1 MSGNE
6 ATFYTV
12 SNSRYFLGTV
22 ALLNSL
28 RLTGNQGPLVV
39 LDAGLSSL
47 QRDRL
52 SRHCKIAELP
62 VEVGTN
68 PAVLSPFP
76 YCLGATGTIVIV
88 DSDIM
93 VTQSLGP
100 ILMEAER
107 GRICAVPDPHDI
119 RRHDEWQELF
129 ELEGRPRHQTYVN
142 SGFVAFSV
150 WHWPRLLE
158 RWWQVCQRISSER
171 LACGRIA
178 SSDPKVVVAD
188 GPPRHG
194 NWLTDPVTGSG
205 DQDAL
210 NALLMTEFPLEAL
223 SLVPSEVE
231 VFTSHLI
238 QARIVDRRTLACTFR
253 GRRTLLLHYNGRPKP
268 WESAAWA
275 QVRRDPYVSLLPR
288 VLLGKGVA
296 LRLER
301 RDLPV
306 WLTGGVRGRI
316 AITILDLLHVVFAA
330 VLDRMPVG
338 LSQRVRQALHRL
350 VAIYSRS

>member
-12 SNSRYFLGTV
+12 SDSRYFLGTV

-47 QRDRL
+47 QRNRL

-62 VEVGTN
+62 GEVKAN
-68 PAVLSPFP
+68 PLLFKAFP
-76 YCLGATGTIVIV
+76 YYLGATGTVVIV
-88 DSDIM
+88 DSDII
-93 VTQSLGP
+93 VTQSLEP

-107 GRICAVPDPHDI
+107 GRICAVPDPHDL
-119 RRHDEWQELF
+119 RRHDEWQEIF
-129 ELEGRPRHQTYVN
+129 DLEGRPRRQTYVN
-142 SGFVAFSV
+142 SGFLAFSV

-158 RWWQVCQRISSER
+158 WWWQVCQRIPPER
-171 LACGRIA
+171 VTVGRIGL
-178 SSDPKVVVAD
+178 SHPKVVVPD

-194 NWLTDPVTGSG
+194 STDPFADG

-210 NALLMTEFPLEAL
+210 NALLMTELPAEAL
-223 SLVPSEVE
+223 SLLPSEVE
-231 VFTSHLI
+231 VFRVHLM
-238 QARIVDRRTLACTFR
+238 QARIVDRRTLACRFR
-253 GRRTLLLHYNGRPKP
+253 ARQTLLLHYNSRPKP
-268 WESAAWA
+268 WENAAWA

-288 VLLGKGVA
+288 VLLDKGVA

-301 RDLPV
+301 RDLPI
-306 WLTGGVRGRI
+306 WLTGGVRGRSAI
-316 AITILDLLHVVFAA
+316 AILDLVHVVFAA
-330 VLDRMPVG
+330 VLDRMPVRP
-338 LSQRVRQALHRL
+338 SQRVRQALHKL
-350 VAIYSRS
+350 VAVYSR

>member
-52 SRHCKIAELP
+52 GRHCKIAELP
-62 VEVGTN
+62 VGVETN
-68 PAVLSPFP
+68 PVLFKPFP
-76 YCLGATGTIVIV
+76 YYIEATGTVVIV
-88 DSDIM
+88 DSDII

-107 GRICAVPDPHDI
+107 GRICAVPDPNDP

-129 ELEGRPRHQTYVN
+129 ELKGRPRRQTYVN
-142 SGFVAFSV
+142 SGFLAFSV

-158 RWWQVCQRISSER
+158 RWWQACQRITSER
-171 LACGRIA
+171 LACGRVA
-178 SSDPKVVVAD
+178 SSHPKVVVAD

-194 NWLTDPVTGSG
+194 NTDPIEYP

-210 NALLMTEFPLEAL
+210 NALLMTEVPAEAL
-223 SLVPSEVE
+223 SLAPSEVE
-231 VFTSHLI
+231 VFTPHLM
-238 QARIVDRRTLACTFR
+238 QARIVDRRTLGCTFR
-253 GRRTLLLHYNGRPKP
+253 GRRTLLLHYYGGPKP

-275 QVRRDPYVSLLPR
+275 QVRRNPYVSLLPR
-288 VLLGKGVA
+288 VLLDKGVT

-306 WLTGGVRGRI
+306 WLTGGIRGRI
-316 AITILDLLHVVFAA
+316 AITILDLLHVVVAA